1 LRPPAC
7 RSRSAGHAMSQ
18 QNVDVVRAVWE
29 ADRRRDWDGVYAA
42 YHDDIVWE
50 DHAGLW
56 GDWGVAR
63 GPDGIRE
70 AWQRWHEAFDEV
82 RFDFGEV
89 AHGGDAVVV
98 TYVIHARGRGSGVE
112 VAQAVTLVWRLAS
125 GKIVRISAYLT
136 RPEALA
142 AAGL

>member
-1 LRPPAC
+1 
-7 RSRSAGHAMSQ
+7 MSQ
-18 QNVDVVRAVWE
+18 ENVDVVRGVWE
-29 ADRRRDWDGVYAA
+29 ADRRRDWDAVYEA
-42 YHDDIVWE
+42 YDGDIVWE

-70 AWQRWHEAFDEV
+70 AWRRWHEAFDEV

-98 TYVIHARGRGSGVE
+98 TYVMHARGRGSGVE
-112 VAQAVTLVWRLAS
+112 VRQAVTLVWRLAR
-125 GKIVRISAYLT
+125 GKIVEISAYLT
-136 RPEALA
+136 RSEALA

>member
-1 LRPPAC
+1 
-7 RSRSAGHAMSQ
+7 MSEE
-18 QNVDVVRAVWE
+18 NVDVVRGVWE
-29 ADRRRDWDGVYAA
+29 ADRRRDWDAVYEA
-42 YHDDIVWE
+42 YDGDIVWE

-70 AWQRWHEAFDEV
+70 AWRRWHEAFDEV

-98 TYVIHARGRGSGVE
+98 TYVMHARGRGSGVE
-112 VAQAVTLVWRLAS
+112 VRQAVTLVWRLAR
-125 GKIVRISAYLT
+125 GKIVEISAYLT
-136 RPEALA
+136 RSEALA

>member
-1 LRPPAC
+1 
-7 RSRSAGHAMSQ
+7 MSQ

-29 ADRRRDWDGVYAA
+29 ADRRRDWDAVYAA
-42 YHDDIVWE
+42 YDGDVVWE

-70 AWQRWHEAFDEV
+70 AWRRWHEAFDEV

-112 VAQAVTLVWRLAS
+112 VQQTVTLVWWLAS
-125 GKIVRISAYLT
+125 GKIVRIGAYMT